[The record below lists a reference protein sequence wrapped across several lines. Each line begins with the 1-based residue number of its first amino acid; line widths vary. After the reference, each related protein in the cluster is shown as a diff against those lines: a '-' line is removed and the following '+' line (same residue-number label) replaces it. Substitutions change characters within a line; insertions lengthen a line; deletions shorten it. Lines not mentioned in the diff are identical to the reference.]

1 MTETWY
7 HVDNGTL
14 WIADQSIHLP
24 HPVKVALQ
32 HDDRLAVLIESPS
45 NVIFNKNILALSRH
59 GKVVWFI
66 QESPHG
72 TQADKPYMSLQC
84 DKNGALIV
92 GKWNGLSYSVDW
104 HNGSVSVV
112 NFEK

>member
-32 HDDRLAVLIESPS
+32 HDDRLAVLIEPAP
-45 NVIFNKNILALSRH
+45 NVISNRNILALSRH
-59 GKVVWFI
+59 GKVLWCI

-72 TQADKPYMSLQC
+72 MQADKPYMTLRC
-84 DKNGALIV
+84 DKNGALIA
-92 GKWNGLSYSVDW
+92 GNWNGISYSVDW

-112 NFEK
+112 SIDK